1 MNTYSTPQFYIYAY
15 LRTNVTPYYI
25 GKGCRKRAWNKNH
38 TINLPTDYNRI
49 IIMESNLTEIG
60 ALALERFYI
69 RWYGRKDNNTG
80 ILRNL
85 TDGGEGATG
94 LVITENHRQ
103 KLSIAGKGR
112 VASKETREKMK
123 QSKLGKNN
131 PMYGRVT
138 TEETRE
144 KLRKALVG
152 RKISDYQKNILKE
165 HNTGKIMSDE
175 TKQKLR
181 TINLG
186 KKASPETCKKIS
198 DALKGRKLS
207 IEQRMKMSES
217 QKGKVFSHEHR
228 MKIGNASRGWIPSE
242 ETKNKWKKAFTGKPL
257 PQFFTILESKK
268 TYNKPMLSRYFPEF
282 RPYF

>member
-103 KLSIAGKGR
+103 KLSIAGK
-112 VASKETREKMK
+112 
-123 QSKLGKNN
+123 
-131 PMYGRVT
+131 GRVT